1 MADKKNHGMICI
13 VVMMAKSSSNF
24 CIVLEMYP
32 LHPKQNICKKN
43 DPMYINNRRAA
54 RLIDIFHIMSVFCL

>member
-32 LHPKQNICKKN
+32 LHPKQNICKKMIKCILTIGGLSN
-43 DPMYINNRRAA
+43 LY
-54 RLIDIFHIMSVFCL
+54 FSYH